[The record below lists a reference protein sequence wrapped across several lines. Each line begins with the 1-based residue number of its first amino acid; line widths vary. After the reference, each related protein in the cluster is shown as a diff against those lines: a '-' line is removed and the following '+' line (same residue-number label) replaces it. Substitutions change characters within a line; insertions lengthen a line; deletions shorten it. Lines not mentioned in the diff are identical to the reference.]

1 MEKLYLHALEMNHLM
16 SIMKKKKHT
25 KNKLFK
31 NSSFLFYFWV
41 SSKVK

>member
-16 SIMKKKKHT
+16 SIMKKNHT